1 MKRLI
6 LPVISEA
13 SVFRGKSLDL
23 WIYRTEEFL
32 RRENFSLADILSL
45 NLSHNRLE
53 KLPDIFLQ
61 LINLTC
67 LYVNN
72 NRLSSLPESIGCL
85 KRLQELD
92 LRNNQL
98 KVLDVVRKLP
108 DLRKLL
114 VEGNP
119 LTLVEIRS
127 LIKHV
132 DTTTRSISVDIA
144 GSVTWIYG
152 NISFAHLSTML
163 SRSKDCVSSAVVSRL
178 PLLRTPP
185 RGGGQISC
193 P

>member
-1 MKRLI
+1 MDLSGRN
-6 LPVISEA
+6 
-13 SVFRGKSLDL
+13 LDRDQ
-23 WIYRTEEFL
+23 WIYSIEEFL
-32 RRENFSLADILSL
+32 RRRKNVKKLANVLLL

-53 KLPDIFLQ
+53 KLPNIFLQ

-132 DTTTRSISVDIA
+132 DTTTRLISVDIA
-144 GSVTWIYG
+144 GSVT
-152 NISFAHLSTML
+152 
-163 SRSKDCVSSAVVSRL
+163 
-178 PLLRTPP
+178 
-185 RGGGQISC
+185 
-193 P
+193 

>member
-1 MKRLI
+1 MKRLTAP
-6 LPVISEA
+6 LSVISETFA
-13 SVFRGKSLDL
+13 LEENTLDL
-23 WIYRTEEFL
+23 SGRNLDRDQWIYGMGEFL
-32 RRENFSLADILSL
+32 RRRKNVKKLANILSL
-45 NLSHNRLE
+45 NLSHNCLE
-53 KLPDIFLQ
+53 KLPNTFLP

-127 LIKHV
+127 LIEHV

-144 GSVTWIYG
+144 GSVT
-152 NISFAHLSTML
+152 
-163 SRSKDCVSSAVVSRL
+163 
-178 PLLRTPP
+178 
-185 RGGGQISC
+185 
-193 P
+193 

>member
-1 MKRLI
+1 MKRLA
-6 LPVISEA
+6 PV
-13 SVFRGKSLDL
+13 SVIRETLAFRKQTLDL
-23 WIYRTEEFL
+23 SKRNLDRGQGIYRIEEFL
-32 RRENFSLADILSL
+32 LTPKNFSLTNTLSL

-72 NRLSSLPESIGCL
+72 NRLSSLPESIGYL

-108 DLRKLL
+108 ELKKLL

-119 LTLVEIRS
+119 LTLEEIRS
-127 LIKHV
+127 LFKLV
-132 DTTTRSISVDIA
+132 DRTTRKIFVDIA
-144 GSVTWIYG
+144 GSVT
-152 NISFAHLSTML
+152 
-163 SRSKDCVSSAVVSRL
+163 
-178 PLLRTPP
+178 
-185 RGGGQISC
+185 
-193 P
+193 

>member
-13 SVFRGKSLDL
+13 SVFRGKSLGL

-61 LINLTC
+61 LINLRC

-132 DTTTRSISVDIA
+132 DTTTRSIFVDIA
-144 GSVTWIYG
+144 GSVT
-152 NISFAHLSTML
+152 
-163 SRSKDCVSSAVVSRL
+163 
-178 PLLRTPP
+178 
-185 RGGGQISC
+185 
-193 P
+193 

>member
-1 MKRLI
+1 MKHLT
-6 LPVISEA
+6 LVSAISDTLALRE
-13 SVFRGKSLDL
+13 KTLDL
-23 WIYRTEEFL
+23 SWRNLDRGRGIYHIEEFL
-32 RRENFSLADILSL
+32 RTRENFSLTNILSL
-45 NLSHNRLE
+45 KLSHNRLK

-67 LYVNN
+67 LNVNN

-108 DLRKLL
+108 ELKKLL

-119 LTLVEIRS
+119 LTLVGIRS
-127 LIKHV
+127 LIKLV

-144 GSVTWIYG
+144 GSVT
-152 NISFAHLSTML
+152 
-163 SRSKDCVSSAVVSRL
+163 
-178 PLLRTPP
+178 
-185 RGGGQISC
+185 
-193 P
+193 